1 MERRKV
7 MLLLKKS
14 HSNRKVNGGKK
25 VFINL
30 MYKLGMKATDIGNLA
45 GISRA
50 TVYRYIN
57 R

>member
-1 MERRKV
+1 MRR
-7 MLLLKKS
+7 LLKIS
-14 HSNRKVNGGKK
+14 RSNRKVTTGKK
-25 VFINL
+25 VLIKI
-30 MYKLGMKATDIGNLA
+30 MYKLGVRAENIGNLT